1 MLSRN
6 SWFGGNLILGR
17 LWVCLAFSFGI
28 SLSFKIIISLNRH
41 LASWRRVL
49 GLITGSCQC
58 RAGRQWCGLREL
70 GPCHPGGDLLTL
82 LAPSFSAGLAL
93 ATTGIPGVN
102 RSSFSVSQKQ
112 KEHLPIFIK
121 APKGYIKERMALQ

>member
-49 GLITGSCQC
+49 GFITGSFN
-58 RAGRQWCGLREL
+58 AE
-70 GPCHPGGDLLTL
+70 PGGSGAGSGNW
-82 LAPSFSAGLAL
+82 AP
-93 ATTGIPGVN
+93 ATQAETCLHCWPPA
-102 RSSFSVSQKQ
+102 SV
-112 KEHLPIFIK
+112 LV
-121 APKGYIKERMALQ
+121 